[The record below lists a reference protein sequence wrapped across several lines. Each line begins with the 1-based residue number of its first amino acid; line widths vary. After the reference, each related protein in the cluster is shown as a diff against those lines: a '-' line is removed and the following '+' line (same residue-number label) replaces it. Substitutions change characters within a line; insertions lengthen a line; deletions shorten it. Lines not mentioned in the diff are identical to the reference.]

1 MSKNSLLSAQG
12 SFLVGVDVDKANEVT
27 VVDLVRAKKASSG
40 LIEAP
45 IYDMNG
51 DGVINDTDIRI
62 IKDRL
67 LGKKGVT

>member
-27 VVDLVRAKKASSG
+27 VVDLVRAKKAIAG
-40 LIEAP
+40 VIQAP
-45 IYDMNG
+45 DVDMNS
-51 DGVINDTDIRI
+51 DGVVNDTDVRI

-67 LGKKGVT
+67 LGKKG